1 MRKVPLSIIKNN
13 LSDIKKYCK
22 YIITFISKEKD

>member
-22 YIITFISKEKD
+22 YIITFISERD